1 VCCTSY
7 LREAE
12 EQQLRGK
19 FNGSPKRG
27 NRKAYIFLNG
37 SGVSTV
43 LDLC

>member
-1 VCCTSY
+1 MCCTCYS
-7 LREAE
+7 LEAG
-12 EQQLRGK
+12 EQYVHGK

-37 SGVSTV
+37 SGLFTV